1 MRRSP
6 RKDAKRR
13 SDAELARALRADGTA
28 HFNGGRFARALEC
41 FRRARSLGDRAP
53 ELSGFIAQALLSSG
67 EEAVRAA
74 LAAEPRAAEARL
86 ALAEV
91 LRRRGQAVLS
101 AGDPAGAERLAREAL
116 AGRPGRDARRGLLDL
131 LRACADAHRYAGR
144 ISDAERIYRGLLAL
158 DPRDAASCASL
169 AGLARARGRAA
180 RERLLLAR
188 ALRLD
193 RGALKPVERFRAL
206 VKLGDYRRAV
216 EQAEA
221 ILDAGA
227 TLSDA
232 RTFWDPWEWDDRRP
246 RADRLIILRRLE
258 RALRGAPGPWLDY
271 YRAELAGPDG
281 LSSFERL
288 AAFPRRRYGW
298 MYGKAGLAALC
309 AGRFERAAEWLELAG
324 RSEPADWR
332 ARGFLAEALLCLKR
346 PKEAAAQ
353 LDRACAEAPSDEA
366 AQALAWRGA
375 LDLWLGR
382 YEEALGRLDE
392 ARRAGAPCADCWR
405 GAALL
410 KLGRLEDALAAL
422 DETIARYPRD
432 FEAYVWRGEALRLLG
447 RHQEALRDLNEEGLA
462 APRREPPAW
471 LWALVNRA
479 LVKAALGDDAGSRA
493 DYAALPPAFTA
504 GLRAR
509 TGLSEPRALLL
520 AALDAARGW
529 RREEYGQ
536 AIWMS

>member
-6 RKDAKRR
+6 KKDARTP
-13 SDAELARALRADGTA
+13 SNADQARALRLAGTA

-41 FRRARSLGDRAP
+41 FQGARALGDRAP
-53 ELSGFIAQALLSSG
+53 ELSGFIAQALISSG
-67 EEAVRAA
+67 EDAVRAA
-74 LAAEPRAAEARL
+74 LAADPRAAEARL
-86 ALAEV
+86 ALAES
-91 LRRRGQAVLS
+91 LRRRGQAALS
-101 AGDPAGAERLAREAL
+101 AGRPAVAERLAREAL
-116 AGRPGRDARRGLLDL
+116 AGRPAPDARRGLLDL
-131 LRACADAHRYAGR
+131 LRACGDAQRYAGR
-144 ISDAERIYRGLLAL
+144 LPEAARIFRGLLAL

-169 AGLARARGRAA
+169 AAIARARGRTA

-193 RGALKPVERFRAL
+193 RGALKPADRFRAL
-206 VKLGDYRRAV
+206 MKVGEYRRAIA
-216 EQAEA
+216 QAEK

-232 RTFWDPWEWDDRRP
+232 RAFWDPWEWDDRAP
-246 RADRLIILRRLE
+246 RADRLSVLRRLE
-258 RALRGAPGPWLDY
+258 RALRGATGPWLDY
-271 YRAELAGPDG
+271 YRAELGGPDA
-281 LSSFERL
+281 LAAFERL
-288 AAFPRRRYGW
+288 SAFPRRRYGW

-309 AGRFERAAEWLELAG
+309 AGSFGKAVEWLELSV

-346 PKEAAAQ
+346 PEDAVAQ
-353 LDRACAEAPSDEA
+353 LDRACSEAPSDEA

-375 LDLWLGR
+375 LDLWLVR
-382 YEEALGRLDE
+382 YDEALGRLEE

-410 KLGRLEDALAAL
+410 KLGRLDEALAAL
-422 DETIARYPRD
+422 NETIARYPRD

-447 RHQEALRDLNEEGLA
+447 RPREALRDLDEGSG
-462 APRREPPAW
+462 PRREPAAW

-479 LVKAALGDDAGSRA
+479 LVKEDSGDEKGSRA
-493 DYAALPPAFTA
+493 DFAALPPSFVE

-509 TGLSEPRALLL
+509 TGLTEPRALLL
-520 AALDAARGW
+520 AALDRARGW